1 MKPNSIIGLLRITGF
16 AEGTSFLLLLLIAM
30 PLKYMYGLPDAVKYT
45 GWIHGLLFVVYI
57 ALAYYAKEQ
66 KAWPFKKF
74 AFACV
79 AAFVPLGT
87 FLFDRQ
93 LKKEEAEG

>member
-1 MKPNSIIGLLRITGF
+1 MKINSIIGLLRITGF

-30 PLKYMYGLPDAVKYT
+30 PLKYLYGLPEAVKYT
-45 GWIHGLLFVVYI
+45 GWVHGLLFVVYI

-66 KAWPFKKF
+66 RAWPFKKF
-74 AFACV
+74 LLACV

-93 LKKEEAEG
+93 LKKEEVEA